1 LEPGGHLFEAVDG
14 QTIRTAKNVLI
25 SATFR
30 RIFTRQALWNGN
42 RESFLRGLF
51 TRESIVVWA
60 LKTYKE
66 KRQRYLAAQV
76 DPVYAH
82 LDFIRLCTLSETH
95 VLLSR
100 LAVSSHG
107 EAL

>member
-1 LEPGGHLFEAVDG
+1 MRLVP
-14 QTIRTAKNVLI
+14 R
-25 SATFR
+25 TFR

-42 RESFLRGLF
+42 RESLLQGLF
-51 TRESIVVWA
+51 TRESIIVWA

-66 KRQRYLAAQV
+66 KRRRYLAAQV
-76 DPVYAH
+76 DPAYDH
-82 LDFIRLCTLSETH
+82 LDIIRLCTPSETH

-100 LAVSSHG
+100 LSVSSHG